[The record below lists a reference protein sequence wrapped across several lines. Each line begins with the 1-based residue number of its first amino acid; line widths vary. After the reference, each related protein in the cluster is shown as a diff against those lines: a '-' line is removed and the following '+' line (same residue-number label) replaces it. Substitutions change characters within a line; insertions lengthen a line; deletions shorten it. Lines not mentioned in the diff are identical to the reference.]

1 MDVGVAELAR
11 RQHGVVSRAQ
21 LLELGLTP
29 KSIKWRVSSG
39 RLHPIH
45 RGVYLVGHR
54 KPLPRAREMAAVL
67 ACGPRALVSHLSA
80 AWLWAIDERPR
91 GPVQVTVV
99 GADRRRP
106 GIAIHRTSSL
116 TRRDV
121 RTLERIALTSPA
133 RTLLDVSALLP
144 PAALERVVAEAF
156 ARNLTKRAELLD
168 QLERH
173 PGRPGTPSLLA
184 LVDGAKPNRTRND
197 AEARL
202 LALVRSAG
210 LAAPESNAVVGPYE
224 VDLLW
229 REQRVVVE
237 FDSWRWH
244 SSRPAFE
251 ADRRRDGD
259 LAARG
264 YTVIRVTWR
273 QLTREPHAVVARVA
287 AALALAQA

>member
-1 MDVGVAELAR
+1 MIAELAKT
-11 RQHGVVSRAQ
+11 QHGVVSRRQ
-21 LLELGLTP
+21 LLELGITAEQVKARL
-29 KSIKWRVSSG
+29 RAG
-39 RLHPIH
+39 RLHRAH

-54 KPLPRAREMAAVL
+54 SPSPDALNLAAVL
-67 ACGPRALVSHLSA
+67 AGGAAACISHLGA
-80 AWLWAIDERPR
+80 TKLWRLPAPEPDRID
-91 GPVQVTVV
+91 VTVV
-99 GADRRRP
+99 AASTPSRP
-106 GIAIHRTSSL
+106 GIRFHRTTSL
-116 TRRDV
+116 AKRDV
-121 RTLERIALTSPA
+121 RTLERIPLTSPA

-144 PAALERVVAEAF
+144 PAALERAVGEAM
-156 ARNLTKRAELLD
+156 ARNLTKRSELLD

-184 LVDGAKPNRTRND
+184 LLDGAKPNRTRND

-202 LALVRSAG
+202 LALVGSAG
-210 LAAPESNAVVGPYE
+210 LPVPESNAVVGPYE